1 MFREMGFKRAMNVKE
16 RERASERRVRRSQIE
31 HFDCYWNNL
40 HTDSLS
46 ARAGSITARAAIQM
60 HAHL

>member
-1 MFREMGFKRAMNVKE
+1 
-16 RERASERRVRRSQIE
+16 
-31 HFDCYWNNL
+31 L